1 MSLFVGVDV
10 GTQGTKALV
19 YDSKSN
25 RVVSR
30 GARAY
35 EIEKTKVPGRAE
47 QHPKLWIK
55 VALCWLHMSA
65 ALTGQQKQNAGTV
78 QEGFEAIKEA
88 VSKVD
93 RKDVKAIGISGQQHG
108 FVPVDEQGQVHH
120 HLVIQQSACGHL
132 VT

>member
-1 MSLFVGVDV
+1 MRAAVHCQNWLFAMSLYVGVDV

-47 QHPKLWIK
+47 QHPSLWIK
-55 VALCWLHMSA
+55 VQLQTCACVRFVTPALL
-65 ALTGQQKQNAGTV
+65 
-78 QEGFEAIKEA
+78 
-88 VSKVD
+88 
-93 RKDVKAIGISGQQHG
+93 ISGYCRRA
-108 FVPVDEQGQVHH
+108 
-120 HLVIQQSACGHL
+120 LRQSRRPSRKWTAKM
-132 VT
+132 